1 MRIRI
6 LLCVVMLSLVLIASV
21 TFAQGGEGRSRGD
34 PPPSVQ
40 RKTLLDFIKAG
51 GLIGYVILLLS
62 LAGAAVVFDAFLR
75 LRTEKVLPPMLI
87 EQTKQLALQGK
98 FPEVLAMSRASESML
113 GRIISCSLPEGK
125 LGILAVRQA
134 MQEHGAREV
143 TRLRQRVGYVGFI
156 ASIAPMLGLL
166 GTVTGMIHSFNVMG
180 VAKGA
185 ARPDELAVGI
195 SEALVTT
202 SIGLI
207 VAVPMMF
214 LFSLLRDRVTRLG
227 QESAGACEELYRL
240 MVTAV
245 EGRAAEARADA
256 GLKADGDCPD
266 L

>member
-1 MRIRI
+1 MRIRV
-6 LLCVVMLSLVLIASV
+6 LLCLAMLVLVLVTSIAL
-21 TFAQGGEGRSRGD
+21 AQGRGEGRLQGNSSG
-34 PPPSVQ
+34 SVQ
-40 RKTLLDFIKAG
+40 RRTLLDFVKAG

-62 LAGAAVVFDAFLR
+62 LVGAAVVFDAFLR
-75 LRTEKVLPPMLI
+75 LRTEKVLPPMLM
-87 EQTKQLALQGK
+87 EHAKQLALQGK
-98 FPEVLAMSRASESML
+98 FPEILAISRTSESML
-113 GRIISCSLPEGK
+113 GRIISRSLPEGK

-134 MQEHGAREV
+134 MQENGAREV
-143 TRLRQRVGYVGFI
+143 THLRQRVGYVGFI
-156 ASIAPMLGLL
+156 ASVAPMLGLL

-214 LFSLLRDRVTRLG
+214 LYSLLRDRVTRLG
-227 QESAGACEELYRL
+227 QESAGECEGLYRL

-245 EGRAAEARADA
+245 ESRPAPAQSNAA
-256 GLKADGDCPD
+256 GD
-266 L
+266 